1 MIEEIFPGVFLDN
14 ETKDLLTLNL
24 DRGNKVYGEKLVSF
38 KNNEY
43 RIWNPYRSKLC
54 AMLLKGMVSPIK
66 KGTNILYLGA
76 ASGTTASHISDIIGP
91 EGRIYCVEISPHA
104 LKKLIV
110 LCERRENMIPIM
122 GDANKP
128 SSYSFLIEDIDLI
141 YQDIA
146 QPNLT
151 DIFLINADAFLKE
164 KRKGVLCIK
173 TRSIDVT
180 KDPNKVFKE
189 EQVKI
194 EERGYRKLYSSTLDP
209 FDKDHVSILVEK
221 EIK

>member
-1 MIEEIFPGVFLDN
+1 
-14 ETKDLLTLNL
+14 
-24 DRGNKVYGEKLVSF
+24 
-38 KNNEY
+38 
-43 RIWNPYRSKLC
+43 
-54 AMLLKGMVSPIK
+54 MLLKGMVSPIK

>member
-1 MIEEIFPGVFLDN
+1 MIEEIFPGVFLER
-14 ETKDLLTLNL
+14 ETGEILTLNL
-24 DRGNKVYGEKLVSF
+24 DRGNKVYGERLVHY

-54 AMLLKGMVSPIK
+54 AMFKKGMPSPIK
-66 KGTNILYLGA
+66 KGMNVLYLGA
-76 ASGTTASHISDIIGP
+76 ATGTTASHISDIIGP

-110 LCERRENMIPIM
+110 LCERRKNMIPIL

-128 SSYSFLIEDIDLI
+128 SSYSFLIEDVDLI

-151 DIFLINADAFLKE
+151 DIFLINADAFLK
-164 KRKGVLCIK
+164 KKGLGVLCIK

-180 KDPNKVFKE
+180 KDPDKVFKE
-189 EQVKI
+189 EQAKI
-194 EERGYRKLYSSTLDP
+194 KERGYKKLYSSTLDP
-209 FDKDHVSILVEK
+209 YDKDHVSILVEK
-221 EIK
+221 RIK